1 VKNLVMNAANF
12 IPEKFKDQFFINAW
26 SFFNV
31 PMLFW
36 LRPKIVDFKKDKT
49 IISIPLNNRS
59 KNHLNSMYFG
69 ALAAG
74 ADCAGGILAM
84 KLIKESG
91 EDVSL
96 AFKDFRASFL
106 KRAEGDTH
114 FICDE
119 ASEIREFIQ
128 EVLKSDKR
136 LNKVVGVYAVC
147 PTVSGDEPV
156 AKFELTLSLK
166 KK

>member
-1 VKNLVMNAANF
+1 MKNLATNAAHL
-12 IPEKFKDQFFINAW
+12 IPEKFRDQFFINAW

-36 LRPKIVDFKKDKT
+36 LRPKIVEIKNDKT
-49 IISIPLNNRS
+49 IISIPLNKRS

-91 EDVSL
+91 HEVSL
-96 AFKDFRASFL
+96 AFKDFKADFL

-114 FICDE
+114 FICE
-119 ASEIREFIQ
+119 QGSEIRDFIQ
-128 EVLKSDKR
+128 EVLKSEKR
-136 LNKVVGVYAVC
+136 LNKEVAVYAVC
-147 PTVSGDEPV
+147 PTTSGDEPV
-156 AKFELTLSLK
+156 AKFKLTLSLK